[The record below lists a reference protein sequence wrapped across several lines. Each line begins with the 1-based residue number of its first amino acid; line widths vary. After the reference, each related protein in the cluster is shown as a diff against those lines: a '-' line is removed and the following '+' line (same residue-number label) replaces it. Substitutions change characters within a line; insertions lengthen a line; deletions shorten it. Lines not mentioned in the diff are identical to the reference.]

1 MRGAIQIPHTDAMD
15 PRRMLSACTSVF
27 VVCLIAFL
35 LQIFIHSPI
44 SPVPLELPVASP
56 PSDYTKNALQS
67 VVKIGEGVLQGP
79 EDVCVDKTGAIY
91 TATRDGWIMKI
102 HPNGSW
108 ENWKMVGGPYLFGLA
123 MSMDGDLIVAEA
135 YKGLLK
141 VNRDSVTVLASE
153 VEGSKI
159 RCADEVIE
167 ASDGSIYFSD
177 ASTKFEMHDWFLDVL
192 EAKPHGRILKYDPSM
207 KRTTVLMYGLCFPN
221 GVALS
226 PAEDFLIVC
235 ETWRFRCLKY
245 WLKGELE
252 GKRVPFIENL
262 PGAPDNINLAPDG
275 SFWIALLE
283 LRSTGLDFVHRS
295 SMAKRILATFPKL
308 MNMITPVKR
317 KATVVN
323 VGPDGKILKMYD
335 DWDGKVMSLVTSAL
349 EFEGHLYL
357 GNLGTN
363 FVGKLPL
370 H

>member
-56 PSDYTKNALQS
+56 PSDYTKNALQ
-67 VVKIGEGVLQGP
+67 
-79 EDVCVDKTGAIY
+79 
-91 TATRDGWIMKI
+91 
-102 HPNGSW
+102 
-108 ENWKMVGGPYLFGLA
+108 
-123 MSMDGDLIVAEA
+123 
-135 YKGLLK
+135 GLLK

>member
-1 MRGAIQIPHTDAMD
+1 MY
-15 PRRMLSACTSVF
+15 PRRMLSACTSVLL
-27 VVCLIAFL
+27 VCLIAFV

-44 SPVPLELPVASP
+44 SPVPLELPDASP

-67 VVKIGEGVLQGP
+67 VVKLGEGALKGP
-79 EDVCVDKTGAIY
+79 EDVCVDKSGAMY
-91 TATRDGWIMKI
+91 TVTRDGWIMKM
-102 HPNGSW
+102 HPNESW
-108 ENWKMVGGPYLFGLA
+108 EYWKMVGGPDLLGLA
-123 MSMDGDLIVAEA
+123 MSMDGDLIVADA
-135 YKGLLK
+135 SKGLLK
-141 VNRDSVTVLASE
+141 VNQNSVTILASE

-159 RCADEVIE
+159 RFADEAIE

-177 ASTKFEMHDWFLDVL
+177 ASTKFELHNWFLDVL
-192 EAKPHGRILKYDPSM
+192 EAKPHGRLLKYDSST
-207 KRTTVLMYGLCFPN
+207 KRTTVLIDGLCFPN

-252 GKRVPFIENL
+252 GKREPFIENL

-283 LRSTGLDFVHRS
+283 LRSTALDFVYRS
-295 SMAKRILATFPKL
+295 SMAKHVVATFPKL
-308 MNMITPVKR
+308 MDMITPVKR

-323 VGPDGKILKMYD
+323 VGPDGKIRKMYD
-335 DWDGKVMSLVTSAL
+335 DWDGKVMSFVTSAL
-349 EFEGHLYL
+349 EFNGHLYL
-357 GNLGTN
+357 GSLQTN